1 LVPPARHVPKLEMP
15 ILRLDQFE
23 AQSDDVR
30 PLPNKK
36 DAGIRLGVTTQLTIR
51 GATMSRR
58 EPINQIKWEDVNT
71 KDMFVQEL
79 SQVNAG
85 PEGICKFEVFKLK
98 SDVQYLMHCSLI
110 HKAPRKLSA
119 TTMQDAK
126 SEAVDIVRILL
137 HNILSDL

>member
-1 LVPPARHVPKLEMP
+1 MAMP

-23 AQSDDVR
+23 AQSDDVC

-36 DAGIRLGVTTQLTIR
+36 DAGIRLVVTTQLTIR

-58 EPINQIKWEDVNT
+58 EPMNQIKWEDFELHANSYFAEKV
-71 KDMFVQEL
+71 FVA
-79 SQVNAG
+79 AG
-85 PEGICKFEVFKLK
+85 PFGLCRITVFRRKSESKYVMICNL
-98 SDVQYLMHCSLI
+98 DTSLQ
-110 HKAPRKLSA
+110 RSLSA
-119 TTMQDAK
+119 TTMHEAK